1 MEIKELSLNELTSLW
16 QNSWG
21 EKLPSSRLPAGQTR
35 LGFYPIDR
43 FKVAFDEGKPV
54 SFRGWSET
62 NGYTMLGMDYTKEEY
77 RRQGLHK
84 KLAPPMRGKIIVGLS
99 QKDESFSPEAWANTF
114 ERQGFVVNPT
124 DEEII
129 EVFGET
135 SPTTDAFRGFYSGG
149 TKSFAIKNM
158 DSLRKNERWIRVMG
172 KNGFNIMDTKY
183 NKPVNRTGLSK
194 SRAKAML
201 EAIKRGETDLTQY
214 EGEVKRKSR
223 RQWKTIL
230 RKILPDDSFETA
242 IDTEG
247 NELISPFYGDNNRPY
262 DYSSMHNIML
272 RPHYGDKLEE
282 RFTDHPDYSIEH
294 MENIA
299 VKLQENK
306 SYSPYGWF
314 YINDD
319 PKDFA
324 YITFETRRE
333 DTFYAG
339 KEKSKERPSVDQTIR
354 FTKPSVNTYIFD
366 SIRGGTEDM
375 GQPIE
380 QKYDKFHDLW
390 GTGKK
395 EGHLEGN
402 SKEDMLQR
410 EKDRKRKEREKKESD
425 KKEKERLE
433 RIKANKERAEKLEQ
447 NPTMKRGAERSKL
460 IARLEEEIDG
470 KVTVRV
476 NTRKTPRR
484 RFTFSFTSAMK
495 RLKKLQEDT
504 SPDEEDEVEIKYLL
518 EFTKKKKKTITRL
531 KEQLEE
537 INEQVKSNKGLGVK
551 IPVWKALL
559 RR

>member
-62 NGYTMLGMDYTKEEY
+62 NGYFMLGMAYTREEY
-77 RRQGLHK
+77 RRLGLHK
-84 KLAPPMRGKIIVGLS
+84 KLTPPMRGKVIVGLS
-99 QKDESFSPEAWANTF
+99 QKDFSPEAWAKTF
-114 ERQGFVVNPT
+114 EGQGFIVNPT

-135 SPTTDAFRGFYSGG
+135 SPTTDAFRDFYSGG
-149 TKSFAIKNM
+149 AKSFAIKNM
-158 DSLRKNERWIRVMG
+158 DSLRKNERWVRVMG

-230 RKILPDDSFETA
+230 RKILPDDSFKTA
-242 IDTEG
+242 KDIEDSD
-247 NELISPFYGDNNRPY
+247 LISPHAKDNSNPY
-262 DYSSMHNIML
+262 KYSSLHNIVY
-272 RPHYGDKLEE
+272 RPHYKVNVKA
-282 RFTDHPDYSIEH
+282 RFSDHPDYTTEKMQELGI
-294 MENIA
+294 
-299 VKLQENK
+299 KLQENK
-306 SYSPYGWF
+306 SYSAGWF

-319 PKDFA
+319 PEDFS
-324 YITFETRRE
+324 YITFNAIRE
-333 DTFYAG
+333 QGSLRG
-339 KEKSKERPSVDQTIR
+339 KEKLKERPTVNQYLPFD
-354 FTKPSVNTYIFD
+354 KPSVITYVFD
-366 SIRGGTEDM
+366 SIRDHPKSYPAT
-375 GQPIE
+375 
-380 QKYDKFHDLW
+380 KKWANFHDLW
-390 GTGKK
+390 GTDIK
-395 EGHLEGN
+395 EGHTDGDSAKDAEDRETQRT
-402 SKEDMLQR
+402 KE
-410 EKDRKRKEREKKESD
+410 ERQKIEAE
-425 KKEKERLE
+425 KKEKERKE

-476 NTRKTPRR
+476 NTRLTPRR

-504 SPDEEDEVEIKYLL
+504 SPDEEDEAEIKYLL
-518 EFTKKKKKTITRL
+518 EFTKKKKKTIARL